1 MTVEVRFFGHLG
13 NNLFQYALGRVLAE
27 ELGHALT
34 CVAPLARPGFDRVEQ
49 ASGIADQ
56 LSGLAGHFADVPLGL
71 PGREIVFP
79 QLRLVLGEQPE
90 WHGHGINLARVL
102 RTGHR
107 QRIVLRGYFQRSE
120 YYLPYRE
127 RIRRWFHLPSV
138 EGELRPGPR
147 DIVVHLRR
155 SYDMRVLDRM
165 LSLRFYEQALEA
177 ASFDRVLVC
186 GLGIDE
192 ATRTRLARFRPEYLA
207 LDALAT
213 LRLLQRANNIVLA
226 NSTFSWWGAWLS
238 DAEHIWF
245 PRPVRGIWSP
255 ERPDMALELPEARYH
270 YVDDVELDETPVF
283 APVATAR
290 LAFES
295 CVDGTGTLTLD
306 GPDGA
311 RTRFRIETA
320 DGPFAQWLAT
330 RRTPFG
336 IGDFAPLNLPRAA
349 FVRALLLLEHLQERG
364 GLACDAALLRAYL
377 DTWGPPR
384 TGG

>member
-27 ELGHALT
+27 ELGHALV

-56 LSGLAGHFADVPLGL
+56 LSALADRFADVPLRL
-71 PGREIVFP
+71 PGREVIFP
-79 QLRLVLGEQPE
+79 QLRLVLGEQAE

-102 RTGHR
+102 RTGHD

-120 YYLPYRE
+120 YYLPYRV
-127 RIRRWFHLPSV
+127 RMRRWFHLPPV
-138 EGELRPGPR
+138 DGELRPGPR

-155 SYDMRVLDRM
+155 SYDMRMLDRM
-165 LSLRFYEQALEA
+165 LSLRYYEQALDA

-186 GLGIDE
+186 GLGID
-192 ATRTRLARFRPEYLA
+192 ATTRARLARFNPAYLD

-255 ERPDMALELPEARYH
+255 ERPDMALEVPEARYH
-270 YVDDVELDETPVF
+270 YIDDVELDETPVF
-283 APVATAR
+283 APVAGAR
-290 LAFES
+290 LAF
-295 CVDGTGTLTLD
+295 DGVGTLTLD

-311 RTRFRIETA
+311 RTLFQVGA
-320 DGPFAQWLAT
+320 AGGPFAQWLAA
-330 RRTPFG
+330 RRAPFG
-336 IGDFAPLNLPRAA
+336 VGDFTPLNLPRAA
-349 FVRALLLLEHLQERG
+349 FVRALLLLEHLRERG
-364 GLACDAALLRAYL
+364 GIACDPALLRAYR

-384 TGG
+384 AGT

>member
-27 ELGHALT
+27 ELGHALV
-34 CVAPLARPGFDRVEQ
+34 CVAPQARPGFDRVEQ

-56 LSGLAGHFADVPLGL
+56 LSALADRFADVPLGL
-71 PGREIVFP
+71 PGREVISP

-90 WHGHGINLARVL
+90 WHGHGINLERVL
-102 RTGHR
+102 RTGHG
-107 QRIVLRGYFQRSE
+107 QRIVLGGYFQRSE

-127 RIRRWFHLPSV
+127 RIRRWFQLPPV
-138 EGELRPGPR
+138 DGERRPGAR

-165 LSLRFYEQALEA
+165 LSLRYYEQALET

-186 GLGIDE
+186 GIGID
-192 ATRTRLARFRPEYLA
+192 AVTRARLARFRPEYLE

-213 LRLLQRANNIVLA
+213 LRLLQRAHGIVLA

-238 DAEHIWF
+238 DASRIYF

-255 ERPDMALELPEARYH
+255 ERPDMALEVPETRYH
-270 YVDDVELDETPVF
+270 YIDDVELDDTPVF
-283 APVATAR
+283 APVASAR
-290 LAFES
+290 LGF
-295 CVDGTGTLTLD
+295 DGAGMLALED
-306 GPDGA
+306 ADGA
-311 RTRFRIETA
+311 RTQFHVDTTGRR
-320 DGPFAQWLAT
+320 FAQWLAA

-336 IGDFAPLNLPRAA
+336 VADFAPLNLSRGA
-349 FVRALLLLEHLQERG
+349 FVRALLLLEQLRERG
-364 GLACDAALLRAYL
+364 GIACDPALLRAYL

-384 TGG
+384 GGG

>member
-27 ELGHALT
+27 ELGHALV
-34 CVAPLARPGFDRVEQ
+34 CVAPLARAGFDRVEQ

-56 LSGLAGHFADVPLGL
+56 LSALADRFCDVPLRL
-71 PGREIVFP
+71 PGREVIVP
-79 QLRLVLGEQPE
+79 QLRLVLGEQAE
-90 WHGHGINLARVL
+90 WHGHGINLERVL
-102 RTGHR
+102 RTGHA
-107 QRIVLRGYFQRSE
+107 QRIVLRGYFQRCE

-127 RIRRWFHLPSV
+127 RIRRWFHLPPV
-138 EGELRPGPR
+138 DGEPRPGPR

-155 SYDMRVLDRM
+155 SHDMRVLDRM
-165 LSLRFYEQALEA
+165 LSLGYYERALDA

-186 GLGIDE
+186 GLGID
-192 ATRTRLARFRPEYLA
+192 ATTRARLARFKPTYLE

-213 LRLLQRANNIVLA
+213 LRLLQRANNIVVA

-238 DAEHIWF
+238 DAEHVWF

-255 ERPDMALELPEARYH
+255 ERPDMALEVPEARYH
-270 YVDDVELDETPVF
+270 YIDDVELDETPVF
-283 APVATAR
+283 APVAGAR
-290 LAFES
+290 LAF
-295 CVDGTGTLTLD
+295 DGVSLLTLD

-311 RTRFRIETA
+311 RTLFRVDA
-320 DGPFAQWLAT
+320 MGGPFAQWLAA

-336 IGDFAPLNLPRAA
+336 VGDFTPLNLSRAGFA
-349 FVRALLLLEHLQERG
+349 RALLLLEHLRERG
-364 GLACDAALLRAYL
+364 GIACDAALLRAYL
-377 DTWGPPR
+377 DTWPPPR

>member
-1 MTVEVRFFGHLG
+1 MSVEVRFFGHLG

-27 ELGHALT
+27 ELGHALV

-56 LSGLAGHFADVPLGL
+56 LPGLAGHFADVPLRL
-71 PGREIVFP
+71 PGREILFP

-90 WHGHGINLARVL
+90 WHGHGINLERVL
-102 RTGHR
+102 RTGHG

-127 RIRRWFHLPSV
+127 RIRRWFHLPAV
-138 EGELRPGPR
+138 DGELRPGPR

-165 LSLRFYEQALEA
+165 LSLRYYEQALEA
-177 ASFDRVLVC
+177 ASFERVLVC
-186 GLGIDE
+186 GLGIDA
-192 ATRTRLARFRPEYLA
+192 ATRARLARFRPEYLE

-213 LRLLQRANNIVLA
+213 LRLLQRAHNIVLA

-238 DAEHIWF
+238 DAERIWF

-255 ERPDMALELPEARYH
+255 ERPDIALELPESRYH
-270 YVDDVELDETPVF
+270 YIDEVELDETPVF
-283 APVATAR
+283 APAPGAH
-290 LAFES
+290 LAF
-295 CVDGTGTLTLD
+295 DGVADGAGTLTLE

-311 RTRFRIETA
+311 RTRFRIEAA
-320 DGPFAQWLAT
+320 DGPFAQWLT
-330 RRTPFG
+330 LRRTPFG
-336 IGDFAPLNLPRAA
+336 VGDFTPLNLPRAA
-349 FVRALLLLEHLQERG
+349 FVRALLLLEHLRERG

-384 TGG
+384 RSA

>member
-27 ELGHALT
+27 ELGHALV
-34 CVAPLARPGFDRVEQ
+34 CVAPQARPGFDRVER
-49 ASGIADQ
+49 ASGVADQ
-56 LSGLAGHFADVPLGL
+56 LPALAERFADVPLRL
-71 PGREIVFP
+71 PGREVSVP
-79 QLRLVLGEQPE
+79 QLRLVLGEQAE
-90 WHGHGINLARVL
+90 WHGHGINLERVL
-102 RTGHR
+102 RTGHG

-127 RIRRWFHLPSV
+127 RIRRWFRLPAADD
-138 EGELRPGPR
+138 ERRPGLR

-186 GLGIDE
+186 GLGIDA
-192 ATRTRLARFRPEYLA
+192 ATRARLARFRPEYLD

-213 LRLLQRANNIVLA
+213 LRLLQRAHNIVLA

-238 DAEHIWF
+238 DAERIWF

-255 ERPDMALELPEARYH
+255 ERPDMALEVPEARYH
-270 YVDDVELDETPVF
+270 YIDDVELDDTPVF
-283 APVATAR
+283 APVAGAT
-290 LAFES
+290 LA
-295 CVDGTGTLTLD
+295 CDGKGLLTLD
-306 GPDGA
+306 GPDGV
-311 RTRFRIETA
+311 RTLFQIDTLG
-320 DGPFAQWLAT
+320 GPFAQWLAA

-336 IGDFAPLNLPRAA
+336 VGDFAPLDLPRAA
-349 FVRALLLLEHLQERG
+349 FVRALLLLEHLRERG
-364 GLACDAALLRAYL
+364 GIACDPALLRAYL

-384 TGG
+384 AGT

>member
-27 ELGHALT
+27 ELGHALL

-56 LSGLAGHFADVPLGL
+56 LSGLAGHFADVPLRL
-71 PGREIVFP
+71 PGREVLFP

-102 RTGHR
+102 RTGHG

-127 RIRRWFHLPSV
+127 RIRRWFHLPAV
-138 EGELRPGPR
+138 DGELRPGPR

-165 LSLRFYEQALEA
+165 LSLRYYEQALEA

-186 GLGIDE
+186 GLGLDA
-192 ATRTRLARFRPEYLA
+192 ATRALLARYRPEYLE

-255 ERPDMALELPEARYH
+255 ERPDMALELPESRYH

-283 APVATAR
+283 APVTGAR

-295 CVDGTGTLTLD
+295 AVDGAGTLTLED
-306 GPDGA
+306 PDGA
-311 RTRFRIETA
+311 RTRFRIEAA
-320 DGPFAQWLAT
+320 DGPFAQWLAL
-330 RRTPFG
+330 RRAPFG
-336 IGDFAPLNLPRAA
+336 VGDFTPLNLPRAA
-349 FVRALLLLEHLQERG
+349 FVRALLLLEHLRERG

-384 TGG
+384 RGA